1 MVLMALD
8 HARDYFSE
16 SRFDPTDPE
25 RTNVALFATRWVTHF
40 CAPVFI
46 LLAGT
51 GAYFQLAGGKSRG
64 TLARFL
70 LTRGLWLVALEL
82 TAVHWG
88 WEFRLGPVF
97 GLQVMWAIGWSMVLL
112 AGLVFLPPAW
122 IGLIGVTIVVLHDL
136 ADGVHASAFGAL
148 APLWHLVHEPA
159 PVALGPVGFWVAYPL
174 VPWVGVM
181 AAGFGLG
188 PLIAGDPAI
197 RRARLVRIGAA
208 LVVGF
213 LALRA
218 VNIYGDIAPW
228 VHEPSAT
235 ETAMSFFR
243 VSKYPPSLD
252 YVMATLGPALLAL
265 AWLDTVADSPAVR
278 PLLVF
283 GRVPPSSTCCMYLS
297 FTARPSSLGICVTGR
312 CRRPSSMAPSG
323 ASRRATA
330 CLSRGCTSCGS
341 WLSSPST
348 RRALWFCRREAQ
360 EP

>member
-1 MVLMALD
+1 MTRRPDRVPSIDALRGAVMVLMALD

-25 RTNVALFATRWVTHF
+25 HTTVALFATRWVTHF

-112 AGLVFLPPAW
+112 AALVFLPPSW
-122 IGLIGVTIVVLHDL
+122 VGLIGVTIIVLHDL
-136 ADGVHASAFGAL
+136 ADGMHASAFGAL
-148 APLWHLVHEPA
+148 GPLWHLVHEPA
-159 PVALGPVGFWVAYPL
+159 PLAIGPWGFWVAYPL

-188 PLIAGDPAI
+188 PLIAGEPAV
-197 RRARLVRIGAA
+197 RRARLLRIGAS
-208 LVVGF
+208 LIVGF
-213 LALRA
+213 FVLRA
-218 VNIYGDIAPW
+218 VNVYGDIAPW

-235 ETAMSFFR
+235 KTAMSFFR

-252 YVMATLGPALLAL
+252 YVMATIGPALIAL

-283 GRVPPSSTCCMYLS
+283 GRVPLFFYLLHV
-297 FTARPSSLGICVTGR
+297 PLIH
-312 CRRPSSMAPSG
+312 G
-323 ASRRATA
+323 AAV
-330 CLSRGCTSCGS
+330 
-341 WLSSPST
+341 
-348 RRALWFCRREAQ
+348 
-360 EP
+360 